1 MDSLNMAKR
10 VFDTEIDALC
20 AMRDN
25 LDEVFGQVLDLIT
38 NCKGKVVLTG
48 MGKPGHICRKMAATF
63 ASLGT
68 PSFFLHPAEAQ
79 HGDLGMIGVDDV
91 VIAIS
96 YSGESE
102 EVIRLLP
109 NIRLIGAKIV
119 AITANAQSTLAKN
132 CDVLQ
137 LLPPFEEAC
146 YMKLAP
152 TSSTTVE
159 LVYGDALAVVAA
171 NRYGFTEKNFA
182 LFHPA
187 GALGKKLVL
196 TVKSLMATG
205 EKNSVV
211 SQDASLESA
220 INELGC
226 KQLGMVC
233 IQDEHQ
239 HLAGLIT
246 YGDLRRALHKK
257 VDIYNLETKD
267 IMTQKPYYIHEDAM
281 AVEAL
286 QLMKEKQISCLPVLD
301 ENEHLVGSITLLMLM
316 NAGLVI

>member
-246 YGDLRRALHKK
+246 DGDLRRALHKK

>member
-1 MDSLNMAKR
+1 MDSLEMAKQ
-10 VFDTEIDALC
+10 VFNTKIDALC
-20 AMRDN
+20 AMRDA
-25 LDEVFGQVLDLIT
+25 LDDVFVQVVDLIT
-38 NCKGKVVLTG
+38 DCKGKVILTG
-48 MGKPGHICRKMAATF
+48 MGKPGHICSKMAATF

-68 PSFFLHPAEAQ
+68 PSFCLHPAEAQ
-79 HGDLGMIGVDDV
+79 HGDLGMIASNDV

-119 AITANAQSTLAKN
+119 AITTNANSTLAKN

-146 YMKLAP
+146 YMHLAP

-171 NRYGFTEKNFA
+171 KRYGFTEQNFS

-187 GALGKKLVL
+187 GALGKKLIL
-196 TVKSLMATG
+196 TVKSLMATDAANG
-205 EKNSVV
+205 VV
-211 SQDASLESA
+211 KISTSIEDAIVEMST
-220 INELGC
+220 

-233 IQDEHQ
+233 IVDDEQ
-239 HLAGLIT
+239 NLCGLIT
-246 YGDLRRALHKK
+246 DGDLRRALHDKI
-257 VDIYNLETKD
+257 DIYSLETKD
-267 IMTQKPYYIHEDAM
+267 IMTKTPHHISEDAM

-286 QLMKEKQISCLPVLD
+286 QMMKEKKISCLPVLSED
-301 ENEHLVGSITLLMLM
+301 GKLVGSITLPMLI

>member
-246 YGDLRRALHKK
+246 DGDLRRALHKK

-267 IMTQKPYYIHEDAM
+267 IMTKKPYYIHEDAM

>member
-196 TVKSLMATG
+196 TVKSLMDTG

-246 YGDLRRALHKK
+246 DGDLRRALHKK

-267 IMTQKPYYIHEDAM
+267 IMTKKPYYIHEDAM